1 MTPRLQA
8 DAAAA
13 TPAPAGRDPDVVLDV
28 RDLRTYFHVMDGT
41 VKAVDGVDFQIKRG
55 GRVALVGESGCGKS
69 VTALSIMKLIDRPP
83 GEFASGEIWFDGRDM
98 LKVSDREM
106 HDIRGGEIAMVFQEP
121 MTSLNPVLTVGDQ
134 IMEAVVLHQEVDRK
148 AAREIAIQS
157 LRDVGVPAPE
167 RRILQYPHELSGGMR
182 QRVMIAMALSC
193 RPKLLIADEP
203 TTALDVTIQRQIL
216 ELIKVIQERTGTAL
230 LLITHDL
237 GVVAETVDE
246 VVVMYAGRVMERGT
260 VEEVLLDP
268 RHPYSRGLLESIPSR
283 GRRGQPLHVI
293 KGVVPNPFR
302 MPAGCKF
309 EPRCPYGWEQ
319 TREKEPELIDLG
331 KGRSSRCWLY
341 DPRFRDR
348 LRRFD
353 AEGQTFEPPAP
364 EMEFTA

>member
-1 MTPRLQA
+1 
-8 DAAAA
+8 
-13 TPAPAGRDPDVVLDV
+13 
-28 RDLRTYFHVMDGT
+28 
-41 VKAVDGVDFQIKRG
+41 
-55 GRVALVGESGCGKS
+55 
-69 VTALSIMKLIDRPP
+69 
-83 GEFASGEIWFDGRDM
+83 
-98 LKVSDREM
+98 
-106 HDIRGGEIAMVFQEP
+106 
-121 MTSLNPVLTVGDQ
+121 VLTVGDQ

-246 VVVMYAGRVMERGT
+246 VVVMYAGRVMEKGT

-302 MPAGCKF
+302 MPEGCKF

-319 TREKEPELIDLG
+319 TREQEPELIDLG
-331 KGRSSRCWLY
+331 NGRSSRCWLY
-341 DPRFRDR
+341 DARFRDR
-348 LRRFD
+348 LRRYD

>member
-1 MTPRLQA
+1 MTTRLQPGA
-8 DAAAA
+8 V
-13 TPAPAGRDPDVVLDV
+13 PAPSRPGARDPDVILDV

-41 VKAVDGVDFQIKRG
+41 VRAVDGVDFQIKRG
-55 GRVALVGESGCGKS
+55 GRLALVGESGCGKS
-69 VTALSIMKLIDRPP
+69 VTALTIMRLIDQPP
-83 GEFASGEIWFDGRDM
+83 GEIASGEVWFDGRD
-98 LKVSDREM
+98 LLGLSNSEM
-106 HDIRGGEIAMVFQEP
+106 RHVRGGEIAMIFQEP

-134 IMEAVVLHQEVDRK
+134 IMEAVKLHQDVDAK
-148 AAREIAIQS
+148 QAREVAVQA

-167 RRILQYPHELSGGMR
+167 RRTEQYPHELSGGMR

-246 VVVMYAGRVMERGT
+246 VVVMYAGKIMETGT
-260 VEEVLLDP
+260 VDEVLLEP
-268 RHPYSRGLLESIPSR
+268 RHPYSRGLLASIPSR

-309 EPRCPYGWEQ
+309 EPRCPNAWDQCKVE
-319 TREKEPELIDLG
+319 EPQLYDLG
-331 KGRSSRCWLY
+331 GGRASRCWLY
-341 DPRFRDR
+341 DGRFRDR
-348 LRRFD
+348 LRRFE
-353 AEGQTFEPPAP
+353 AEGSEFAPPEAVS
-364 EMEFTA
+364 ELTA

>member
-1 MTPRLQA
+1 
-8 DAAAA
+8 
-13 TPAPAGRDPDVVLDV
+13 
-28 RDLRTYFHVMDGT
+28 
-41 VKAVDGVDFQIKRG
+41 
-55 GRVALVGESGCGKS
+55 
-69 VTALSIMKLIDRPP
+69 
-83 GEFASGEIWFDGRDM
+83 
-98 LKVSDREM
+98 M
-106 HDIRGGEIAMVFQEP
+106 HEIRGGEIAMIFQEP

-134 IMEAVVLHQEVDRK
+134 IMEAVVLHQEVGRK
-148 AAREIAIQS
+148 AAREIAIQA

-167 RRILQYPHELSGGMR
+167 RRTAQYPHELSGGMR

-216 ELIKVIQERTGTAL
+216 ELIKVVQERTGTAL

-246 VVVMYAGRVMERGT
+246 VVVMYAGRVMETGT
-260 VEEVLLDP
+260 VDEVLLDP

-302 MPAGCKF
+302 MPQGCKF

-319 TREKEPELIDLG
+319 TKEKEPDLIDLG
-331 KGRSSRCWLY
+331 GGRKSRCWLY
-341 DPRFRDR
+341 DQRFRDR
-348 LRRFD
+348 LRQYD
-353 AEGQTFEPPAP
+353 ADATRIEAP
-364 EMEFTA
+364 EPELGISA